1 MIRTDQASFP
11 AGSSVLGRLG
21 VRHSNTQSSLPDLLL
36 HRWFFGEL
44 LSAASRASPA
54 SEMWLGSDAEA
65 VLPTVEINLSIAM
78 EVFTNVFE
86 SLLDLGVWDLVGS
99 QTL

>member
-1 MIRTDQASFP
+1 M
-11 AGSSVLGRLG
+11 
-21 VRHSNTQSSLPDLLL
+21 PDLLL
-36 HRWFFGEL
+36 HRWFFGEF
-44 LSAASRASPA
+44 LSAASRASPG

-65 VLPTVEINLSIAM
+65 VLPTVEINLSMAM

-99 QTL
+99 QILRPRLRDRPAPGQNWGFDLV